1 MLVAL
6 LALFAAFGGTS
17 YAAAKISSKQIENNS
32 VRGID
37 VKNRSLTRADLKANA
52 LGGAQVNES
61 KLGKVPSAATA
72 DRAGSAQSAD
82 SVPSAQ
88 KAVNADTVK
97 TAQAAVTVQSSTTA
111 TRAAKA
117 GETDKLGGQPLG
129 AFARGITYEVDS
141 TALNSDDE
149 KTISVPCPPGT
160 NVIAGGADVS
170 GALNENIAMTDTTA
184 IGDSGWTASAVE
196 ANPTGDNW
204 RLRVEAT
211 CAVI

>member
-1 MLVAL
+1 MLIAV

-17 YAAAKISSKQIENNS
+17 YAAAKISSKQIKNNS

-37 VKNRSLTRADLKANA
+37 VKNRSLTGADVKANT
-52 LGGAQVNES
+52 LTGAQVNES
-61 KLGKVPSAATA
+61 KLGTVPSAANA
-72 DRAGSAQSAD
+72 DRAGTAQSAD
-82 SVPSAQ
+82 SVPAAQ
-88 KAVNADTVK
+88 QAANADNVK
-97 TAQAAVTVQSSTTA
+97 TAQNAVTVKSATTA
-111 TRAAKA
+111 TRAGKA

-129 AFARGITYEVDS
+129 AFARGVTYEVDS
-141 TALNSDDE
+141 TGLTSQDE
-149 KTISVPCPPGT
+149 KTISVPCPPGM
-160 NVIAGGADVS
+160 NVIAGGADVT

-196 ANPTGDNW
+196 ANPTADSW